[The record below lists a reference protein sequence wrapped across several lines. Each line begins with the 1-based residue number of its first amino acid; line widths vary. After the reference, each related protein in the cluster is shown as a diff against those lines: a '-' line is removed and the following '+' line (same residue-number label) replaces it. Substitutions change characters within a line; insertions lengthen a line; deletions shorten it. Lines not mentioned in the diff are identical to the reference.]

1 MDWTNVLIVVGVVVM
16 LGAALVAFGVLNSL
30 GYGPDI
36 HAPESEEAAEPGGS
50 RD

>member
-1 MDWTNVLIVVGVVVM
+1 MDWTNVLIVVGVVVT
-16 LGAALVAFGVLNSL
+16 LGAALVAFGVLNFL

-36 HAPESEEAAEPGGS
+36 DAPEGDEVTEPDAS